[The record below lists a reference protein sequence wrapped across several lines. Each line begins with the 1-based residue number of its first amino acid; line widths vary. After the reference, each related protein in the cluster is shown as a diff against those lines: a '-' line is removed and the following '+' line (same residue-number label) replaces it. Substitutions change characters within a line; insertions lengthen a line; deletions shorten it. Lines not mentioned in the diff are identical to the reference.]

1 MLRGARQNSLV
12 TLTALSVLGVP
23 GAALAAGG
31 LNLQPGLGLL
41 IANLVV
47 LGLLIY
53 PTQRL
58 LLAPLVRIFEQR
70 EQRTTGAMARA
81 EEVRV
86 EAAAVHA
93 ELDKR
98 LVQARADAQARRSA
112 ILSEAEGEEQEI
124 LELARAEV
132 ARTLEALRSSIA
144 EEAADARRKLH
155 ADARALSR
163 EAASKILGRS
173 L

>member
-1 MLRGARQNSLV
+1 MLSGARQNSLV

-81 EEVRV
+81 EEVRA

-98 LVQARADAQARRSA
+98 LLQARADAQARRSA
-112 ILSEAEGEEQEI
+112 ILSQAEGEEQEI
-124 LELARAEV
+124 LELARADV
-132 ARTLEALRSSIA
+132 ARTLEALRSSIM
-144 EEAADARRKLH
+144 EEAADARRKLQ
-155 ADARALSR
+155 ADARALSL
-163 EAASKILGRS
+163 EAASKVLGRS